1 MSPLANGDDESK
13 SGLLARLAKSQKQ
26 QAKDVVADLLR
37 MRRLMPLLMKNRNGG
52 RWTDDEKSELI
63 AQMRILSRL
72 SPYLVFLLLPGSVVL
87 LPIYARWV
95 DGRRKPRVTVAVV
108 KDR

>member
-1 MSPLANGDDESK
+1 MTPLADDDESK
-13 SGLLARLAKSQKQ
+13 DGLISRLTKSQKR
-26 QAKDVVADLLR
+26 QAKEVVADLLR
-37 MRRLMPLLMKNRNGG
+37 MRKLMPLLMKNRNGG
-52 RWTDDEKSELI
+52 RWTAEEKSELI

-87 LPIYARWV
+87 LPIYARWL